1 MTTQRT
7 CWVVIPAAGMGTRM
21 GGNIP
26 KQYLPLRGKTVIE
39 HTVDRLLQLEQ
50 VAGIVIALS
59 EHDSHWTSLPLAKIE
74 KIHTTTGGA
83 ERCNSVLNG
92 LRYLETLAHPDDLV
106 LVHDA
111 ARPCVRI
118 GDIVR
123 VIEAARTCQDG
134 AILAIPVRDTLKRA
148 GSFGFI
154 ESTVDRAK
162 LWQAQTPQA
171 FGLALLREAL
181 EQAIANRTLVTD
193 DAQAIE
199 LTGRKPFLV
208 EGHPDNLKITDPS
221 DLNLALLYLQNQEQS
236 P

>member
-1 MTTQRT
+1 MTIQRT

-21 GGNIP
+21 GGHIP
-26 KQYLPLRGKTVIE
+26 KQYLPLRGKTVLE
-39 HTVDRLLQLEQ
+39 HTVERLLQLDPI
-50 VAGIVIALS
+50 AGIVVVLH
-59 EHDSHWTSLPLAKIE
+59 EQDNHWTSLPLAGHA
-74 KIHTTTGGA
+74 KIHTTIGGA

-92 LRYLETLAHPDDLV
+92 LRRLEPIANPDDLV

-118 GDIVR
+118 GDVMR
-123 VIEAARTCQDG
+123 VIEAARTCPDG

-154 ESTVDRAK
+154 ENTIDRAS

-171 FGLALLREAL
+171 FGLVLLRDAL
-181 EQAIANRTLVTD
+181 EQAVAHRTLVTD
-193 DAQAIE
+193 EAQALE

-208 EGHPDNLKITDPS
+208 EGHPDNIKITDPS
-221 DLNLALLYLQNQEQS
+221 DLNLAMLYLQNQEQS